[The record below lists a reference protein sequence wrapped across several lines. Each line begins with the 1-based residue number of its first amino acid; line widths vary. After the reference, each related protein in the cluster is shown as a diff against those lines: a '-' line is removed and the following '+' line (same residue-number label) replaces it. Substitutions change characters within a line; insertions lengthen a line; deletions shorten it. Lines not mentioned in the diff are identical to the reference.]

1 MARIL
6 IRNGEIFT
14 GTEQFRGHILIKDER
29 IELVSKDSLPETQA
43 DEVIDAKGFPV
54 FPGGIDPHVHMH
66 LPTGA
71 GYSSDDFYSGSQA
84 ALAGGTTT
92 LIDFVTPHKGQLL
105 QDALSE
111 RKKEA
116 ENCLT
121 DYSFHVSP
129 VEWRNSM
136 PDEIKAIKEQEGI
149 TSFKVYMAYK
159 DTIGLEDED
168 LRKVM
173 KAVAEAGGMVTVH
186 SEMGDEV
193 DSLRKQFIAEGK
205 TAPEYHPLSRPAE
218 LEAEAVKK
226 AIAFADEARCSLYIV
241 HVSAAASLK
250 YIAEAQEKGQ
260 KVFAETCPQYLLL
273 DDEKYRGSFDETAPF
288 VLSPP
293 LRKKAD
299 NKALWEALLGNT
311 IRTLGTDHCPFN
323 RVQKEQ
329 GKDNFT
335 KIANGIGGVEHR
347 LTLLYTY
354 GVLQGKLTMNE
365 FVDLVSTNPA
375 KIFGLYPK
383 KGLIA
388 PGSDADL
395 VLWNPDKENLIS
407 VKNHVS
413 NSDLEAYEG
422 FRTQG
427 APEYVFLRG
436 QKIVDKGKL
445 TNHNL
450 KGKFLKRH

>member
-1 MARIL
+1 MSSLL
-6 IRNGEIFT
+6 IKNGEIFT
-14 GTEQFRGHILIKDER
+14 GTEQFRGHILIKDDKIVR
-29 IELVSKDSLPETQA
+29 VSREMLA
-43 DEVIDAKGFPV
+43 DAEAVIDAKGFPV

-71 GYSSDDFYSGSQA
+71 GYSSDDFYFGSKA

-92 LIDFVTPHKGQLL
+92 LLDFVTPQKGQLL

-129 VEWRNSM
+129 VEWRDSM
-136 PDEIKAIKEQEGI
+136 SDEIKKIKQQEGI
-149 TSFKVYMAYK
+149 SSFKVYMAYK
-159 DTIGLEDED
+159 DTIGLDDED
-168 LRKVM
+168 LRRVM
-173 KAVAEAGGMVTVH
+173 QAVAEAGGMVTVH

-193 DSLRKQFIAEGK
+193 DVLRKQCIAEGK
-205 TAPEYHPLSRPAE
+205 TSPEYHPLSRPAE
-218 LEAEAVKK
+218 LEAGAVKK
-226 AIAFADEARCSLYIV
+226 VIAFAEEVRCPVYIV
-241 HVSAAASLK
+241 HVSAADSLQ
-250 YIAEAQEKGQ
+250 YIAEAQKRNQ
-260 KVFAETCPQYLLL
+260 QVFAETCPQYLLL
-273 DDEKYRGSFDETAPF
+273 NDEKYRGSFDETAPF

-299 NKALWEALLGNT
+299 NKALWEALHENT
-311 IRTLGTDHCPFN
+311 IQTLGTDHCPFN
-323 RVQKEQ
+323 RVQKEK
-329 GKDNFT
+329 GKDDFT

-354 GVLQGKLTMNE
+354 GVLQDKISMQEL
-365 FVDLVSTNPA
+365 VSLVSTQPA
-375 KIFGLYPK
+375 KIFGLYPQ
-383 KGLIA
+383 KGTIA

-395 VLWNPDKENLIS
+395 VIWNPDKENMIS
-407 VKNHVS
+407 VKNHIS

-427 APEYVFLRG
+427 APEFVFVRG
-436 QKIVDKGKL
+436 QIAIANGRL
-445 TNHNL
+445 MNHNL